1 MLQINIS
8 SVQSQIKLNFINYKI
23 FSLFLLYFLLDCC
36 VFSQEMQ
43 LLLGHILL
51 VLPLF
56 RKEQVPWQTQVHVK
70 HQALFQVQVGVL
82 QLSLLRFELGKL
94 LKFKCQVK
102 SKNKTPVCVC
112 VSHSVVSDSLQ
123 PHGLQPTRVLSPWDS
138 PGKNAG
144 VDSHSLLQGIFPSQG
159 SNPGCRQILDHLSC
173 QGSP

>member
-23 FSLFLLYFLLDCC
+23 FSFFLLYFLLDCC

-112 VSHSVVSDSLQ
+112 VLVSQLCPTLCNPMDCSPPGSSLHGILQARMLEWIAIPFSRGSSRARDQTQVVGRFL
-123 PHGLQPTRVLSPWDS
+123 T
-138 PGKNAG
+138 
-144 VDSHSLLQGIFPSQG
+144 I
-159 SNPGCRQILDHLSC
+159 
-173 QGSP
+173 